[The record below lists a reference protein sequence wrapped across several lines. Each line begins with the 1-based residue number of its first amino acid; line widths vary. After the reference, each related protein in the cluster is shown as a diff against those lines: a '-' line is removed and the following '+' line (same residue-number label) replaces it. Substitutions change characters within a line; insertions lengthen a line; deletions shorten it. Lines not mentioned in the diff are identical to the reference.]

1 MQLLASSP
9 TIVRGM
15 SQQHD
20 TKAWI
25 RAVAQHMNL
34 SLSDLAL
41 NAGLAAS
48 TVTRY
53 INDKSGKL
61 SVTQRTLEAISLYSG
76 IPKNVMPGQRRLPGF
91 GESEAVPYDP
101 TQDERLPEWVLS
113 AIAAHKGNR
122 NGVEAW
128 LMKGW
133 ALDLLGILPGDVLI
147 IDQNRRPKAGDIVLA
162 QLTDLVTQRT
172 ETVMRRYEPP
182 FITTHSSKLG
192 PMRPEQVDD
201 DRVVV
206 MGVEVGVIRPRH

>member
-1 MQLLASSP
+1 MRVVASSP

-25 RAVAQHMNL
+25 EAVARYMNL
-34 SLSDLAL
+34 SLSELSL
-41 NAGLAAS
+41 NSGMAAS
-48 TVTRY
+48 TITRY
-53 INDKSGKL
+53 MNDKSGRL
-61 SVTQRTLEAISLYSG
+61 SVTDRTLEAIATYSG

-91 GESEAVPYDP
+91 GESETLPHDMER
-101 TQDERLPEWVLS
+101 DEPLPSWVTT

-122 NGVEAW
+122 NGVDAW
-128 LMKGW
+128 VMKGW
-133 ALDLLGILPGDVLI
+133 ALDLLGILPGDIVL
-147 IDQNRRPKAGDIVLA
+147 IDQNRRPKSGDIVLA

-172 ETVMRRYEPP
+172 ETVMRRYEAP

-192 PMRPEQVDD
+192 PSRPEQVDD
-201 DRVVV
+201 DRVVI